1 MESYHEPVL
10 CEEVLGFLLT
20 DPGGVYIDG
29 TLGGGG
35 HAGRI
40 CERLSGKGR
49 LIGFDADADALQAA
63 ETHLLAYRGR
73 VELVRLN
80 FRHLRTELERRE
92 IPAVT
97 GILLDLGVSSHQLDA
112 EDKGFSFRRD
122 ERLDMRLDQRQ
133 GVSAWHV
140 VNEYA
145 EARLAEILTEYG
157 EERHARRIARMVVR
171 SRPVET
177 TGALTSIVHRC
188 VGGRFLNKSLA
199 RIFQALRIEVNDEL
213 GSLREVLKAVPE
225 VLAPGG
231 RCVVIAYHSLEDR
244 IVKQF
249 FRAEGAPAGQ
259 SRYGIEPSEVRV
271 PRLVVLT
278 KKPVLA
284 GEDERARN
292 PRARSAKLRAAERRA
307 A

>member
-1 MESYHEPVL
+1 MEPYHEPVL

-20 DPGGVYIDG
+20 DPGGVYVDG
-29 TLGGGG
+29 TVGGGG
-35 HAGRI
+35 HAGKI
-40 CERLSGKGR
+40 CEKLSGNGR
-49 LIGFDADADALQAA
+49 LIGFDADGDALIAA
-63 ETHLLAYRGR
+63 ETHLSAYRGR
-73 VELVRLN
+73 IELVRLN
-80 FRHLRTELERRE
+80 FRHLRDELERQG

-112 EDKGFSFRRD
+112 EEKGFSFRRD

-133 GVSAWHV
+133 AVSAWHV

-145 EARLAEILTEYG
+145 EARLAEIFTEYG

-171 SRPVET
+171 TRPVET
-177 TGALTSIVHRC
+177 TGALASIVQRC

-249 FRAEGAPAGQ
+249 FRAEGFPAGP
-259 SRYGIEPSEVRV
+259 SRYDIGPAEVLV

-278 KKPVLA
+278 KRPVLA